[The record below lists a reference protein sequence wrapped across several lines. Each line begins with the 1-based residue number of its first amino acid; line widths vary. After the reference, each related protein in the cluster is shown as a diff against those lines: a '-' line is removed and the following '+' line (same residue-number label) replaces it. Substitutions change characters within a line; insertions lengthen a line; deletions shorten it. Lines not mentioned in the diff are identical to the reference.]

1 MKSAAMVSWKDK
13 LMVYLYVKKSK
24 IYSPVYKYW
33 KKKKDKLKFL
43 SYYLILQLL

>member
-1 MKSAAMVSWKDK
+1 MSRK
-13 LMVYLYVKKSK
+13 VKYTLPFISIEK
-24 IYSPVYKYW
+24 

>member
-1 MKSAAMVSWKDK
+1 MSRK
-13 LMVYLYVKKSK
+13 VKYTLPFIS
-24 IYSPVYKYW
+24 IE